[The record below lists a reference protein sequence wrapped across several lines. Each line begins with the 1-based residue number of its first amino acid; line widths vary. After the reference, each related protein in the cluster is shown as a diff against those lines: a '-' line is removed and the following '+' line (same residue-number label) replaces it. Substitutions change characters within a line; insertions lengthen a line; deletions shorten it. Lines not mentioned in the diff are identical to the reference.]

1 MALTV
6 SVRGNIAKA
15 AAQLDTIANKQIPYA
30 SKLAVDALAEQVK
43 VEITA
48 ALPSIFGHTVPFT
61 RTAIHVQKARSK
73 RDPSATVFVL
83 PLQARYL
90 SLEEFGGTRTPAMN
104 TRKPSRALTMPGV
117 GAEVDANGN
126 LPFRYVGRLF
136 AAARQQRTARTRFDA
151 RVAQRQAKA
160 QQSRSG
166 RKLQPLRRPATIQ
179 RDSGIVQ
186 FKGSGPHGR
195 SVGGL
200 FERVDGHRLRRLIA
214 FEDET
219 HYRPKFGFRDRAG
232 DIVRRNFAAAF
243 DAAIARALQPK
254 GS

>member
-1 MALTV
+1 LTV
-6 SVRGNIAKA
+6 RISAHADLSQATA
-15 AAQLDTIANKQIPYA
+15 ALDAVTRKQIPFA
-30 SKLAVDALAEQVK
+30 SKLVVDALAEQVK
-43 VEITA
+43 AEITA
-48 ALPSIFGHTVPFT
+48 AMPSIFGHTVPFT
-61 RTAIHVQKARSK
+61 RTAIRVKKAPSK
-73 RDPSATVFVL
+73 LDPSATVFVL

-104 TRKPSRALTMPGV
+104 TRKTSRALTMPGV
-117 GAEVDANGN
+117 GAELDGNGS

-136 AAARQQRTARTRFDA
+136 AAARQQRAARTRFDT

-160 QQSRSG
+160 QQSRGG
-166 RKLQPLRRPATIQ
+166 RKLQSLKRPDPIQ

-186 FKGSGPHGR
+186 FSGAGPHGR

-200 FERVDGHRLRRLIA
+200 FERLDGHRIRRLIA
-214 FEDET
+214 FEGEA

-232 DIVRRNFAAAF
+232 NVVRRNFAATF

-254 GS
+254 RS